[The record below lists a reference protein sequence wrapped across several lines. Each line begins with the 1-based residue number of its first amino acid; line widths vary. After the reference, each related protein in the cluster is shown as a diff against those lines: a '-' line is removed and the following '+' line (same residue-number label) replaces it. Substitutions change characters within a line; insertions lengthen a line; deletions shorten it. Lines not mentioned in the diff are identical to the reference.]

1 MEQMM
6 IRKIAWLVVIGMIFS
21 STAAMA
27 PDSKMLASALAAANK
42 WLALVDSEKYAE
54 SWKEAADIFRDT
66 VQPQLWVES
75 MKALRGPMGKM
86 ISRKVETEVFKTVL
100 PGAPKGQYV
109 VIEFKTSFKNLKV
122 AVETVTPALGKD
134 GVWRVSGYFIR

>member
-1 MEQMM
+1 MM

-21 STAAMA
+21 STAALA
-27 PDSKMLASALAAANK
+27 PDSGKLASALSAANK

-66 VQPQLWVES
+66 VRPQLWVES

-86 ISRKVETEVFKTVL
+86 ISRKVETEVFKTSL
-100 PGAPKGQYV
+100 PGAPNGQYV
-109 VIEFKTSFKNLKV
+109 VIEFKTSFENLKA